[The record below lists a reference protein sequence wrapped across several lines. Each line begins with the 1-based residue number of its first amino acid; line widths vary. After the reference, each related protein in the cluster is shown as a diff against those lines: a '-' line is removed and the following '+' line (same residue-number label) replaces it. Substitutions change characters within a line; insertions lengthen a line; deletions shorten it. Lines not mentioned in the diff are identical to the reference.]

1 MTIYTFNTK
10 PLAVRDTGPAK
21 LPGLSAPPPTGNP
34 ALDAWVK
41 QATEHIEV
49 RAGSRGNPYERA
61 VTVREFA
68 AMAKDVDQ
76 IKPAAEA
83 LAALTGGTPSSP
95 SASRAIDAFTKAIKE
110 LPLYKDLIKRLDDP
124 SRFDKL
130 PGEIRTLL
138 LRSLA
143 EEAAKRGAEITRVE
157 KVLSDAR
164 RSLSFEIKT
173 VTAAVQQAQAGV
185 QEVVFATAEA
195 NFAQAGKITQLEASL
210 GSYYQDGTP
219 GRALLEEQMTVTAD
233 KIAGLSSQWT
243 MKVQAGKYVAG
254 IGLAANEN
262 PDGSGTSA
270 LIVAASMFAI
280 VDPATYTTGLT
291 NTPDPAHIPFGVD
304 SQGIYLNNNVYVR
317 GNMRIDTGGRTLADG
332 MRGSL
337 MASAGGSW
345 SDTAARNAIWT
356 KLGKSGSAPNNN
368 HLVIGDMVTMGNVTR
383 YWTGSAWGAPGVVL
397 NGDML
402 VDGSVSASKIDTY
415 GLVVR
420 DQYGN
425 PILGAGVKLPTA
437 WVNGLGALATANA
450 ATIGSTVKLPN
461 GQVLNV
467 EDFVNNLSRINSGN
481 ISTFMDGAAITNA
494 YIGNAAVGTL
504 TLGRNAVTIPY
515 FLTAGDR
522 TIAAADTSLVFDTYV
537 DLGPNVPGGAFG
549 GSGPSGCTMVQF
561 AFFMRSTDDGWG
573 VATIYLDG
581 NEPGRSVRFGL
592 RVRGGGDTDMCMP
605 ITHTAMFPGIFGSHR
620 ISCRV
625 TSIPNGAGD
634 YHPFGVMNASLSVFG
649 GKR

>member
-1 MTIYTFNTK
+1 MTTYNFNTK

-95 SASRAIDAFTKAIKE
+95 SASRAIDAFTKAIKA

-130 PGEIRTLL
+130 PGEIRALL

-185 QEVVFATAEA
+185 REVVFATAEA

-210 GSYYQDGTP
+210 GNYYQDGTP

-270 LIVAASMFAI
+270 LIMAASMFAI

-317 GNMRIDTGGRTLADG
+317 GNMRIDTGGKTLADG
-332 MRGSL
+332 LRGSL
-337 MASAGGSW
+337 MANAAGSW
-345 SDTAARNAIWT
+345 SDTAARNAIWA
-356 KLGKSGSAPNNN
+356 KLGKAGTPQNNN
-368 HLVIGDMVTMGNVTR
+368 HLVIGDMVTMGGVTR
-383 YWTGSAWGAPGVVL
+383 YWNGSAWAAPGVVL

-402 VDGSVSASKIDTY
+402 VDGSVSATKINTNNLDIRDGFGNVIFSAGT
-415 GLVVR
+415 GLSISRVT
-420 DQYGN
+420 
-425 PILGAGVKLPTA
+425 GA
-437 WVNGLGALATANA
+437 GALATQNDVR
-450 ATIGSTVKLPN
+450 IGNQVKFPDGTTMSTD
-461 GQVLNV
+461 
-467 EDFVNNLSRINSGN
+467 DFVNRLSRINSSN
-481 ISTFMDGAAITNA
+481 ISVFMDGAAITNA

-504 TLGRNAVTIPY
+504 TIGRNAVTIPY
-515 FLTAGDR
+515 FLTAGDLN
-522 TIAAADTSLVFDTYV
+522 IAAAGTALMFDTYV
-537 DLGPNVPGGAFG
+537 DLGPNAPGGAFG

-561 AFFMRSTDDGWG
+561 SFFMRSTDDGWG

-581 NEPGRSVRFGL
+581 NEPGRSIRFGL
-592 RVRGGGDTDMCMP
+592 RVSGSSNTDMCMP
-605 ITHTAMFPGIFGSHR
+605 VTHTAMFPGIFGSHR

-634 YHPFGVMNASLSVFG
+634 YHPFGVMNASLSIFG

>member
-1 MTIYTFNTK
+1 MTTYTFNTK

-68 AMAKDVDQ
+68 AMAKEVEQ
-76 IKPAAEA
+76 IAPTAKS
-83 LAALTGGTPSSP
+83 LAALMDGKL
-95 SASRAIDAFTKAIKE
+95 ASGEATRAIEAFTKAIKE

-130 PGEIRTLL
+130 PGEIRGLL

-185 QEVVFATAEA
+185 REVVFATAEA

-210 GSYYQDGTP
+210 GNYYQDGTP

-243 MKVQAGKYVAG
+243 MKVQAGNYVAG
-254 IGLAANEN
+254 IGLAATEN

-270 LIVAASMFAI
+270 LIIAAEKFAI
-280 VDPATYTTGLT
+280 VNPATYTAGLT

-317 GNMRIDTGGRTLADG
+317 GNMRIDTGGKTLADG

-337 MASAGGSW
+337 MANAAGSW
-345 SDTAARNAIWT
+345 SDTAARNAIWA

-402 VDGSVSASKIDTY
+402 VDGSVSASKVDTL

-425 PILGAGVKLPTA
+425 PILGAGVKLPTS
-437 WVNGLGALATANA
+437 WVNGLGAMATADA

-467 EDFVNNLSRINSGN
+467 GDFVNNLSRINSGN

-504 TLGRNAVTIPY
+504 AIGRNAVTIPY
-515 FLTAGDR
+515 FLTAANL
-522 TIAAADTSLVFDTYV
+522 TIASAGTSLVFDTYV

-561 AFFMRSTDDGWG
+561 TFFMRSTNDGWG

-581 NEPGRSVRFGL
+581 NEPGRSIQFGL
-592 RVRGGGDTDMCMP
+592 RVSGGGDTDMCMP
-605 ITHTAMFPGIFGSHR
+605 VTHTAMFPGIFGSHR
-620 ISCRV
+620 ISCRI

-634 YHPFGVMNASLSVFG
+634 YHPFSVMNASLSIFG